1 MLRITIFSSIVLMFN
16 LHGMEQAPNAINLPV
31 PYAQPTM
38 AFNFIDYARL
48 MLTNDQIASH
58 PPFKVLYDTYGA
70 QIMLNTCPALK
81 QAVVTYPDDKRLGIV
96 VRYAKAVAL
105 RLALFPEEQR
115 VANIEWA
122 RFATPK
128 DLREMHYICEGVSSD
143 VACGKANPQGCQ
155 KELKKRFQALLKE
168 FLTKIN

>member
-1 MLRITIFSSIVLMFN
+1 MLN

-31 PYAQPTM
+31 PLINLPVHYSPPTM
-38 AFNFIDYARL
+38 AFNSIDFARL
-48 MLTNDQIASH
+48 MLTNDQMASH

-122 RFATPK
+122 RMSVPK
-128 DLREMHYICEGVSSD
+128 DLCEMNYICDGVCLGT
-143 VACGKANPQGCQ
+143 ACGKV
-155 KELKKRFQALLKE
+155 KDRKSVV
-168 FLTKIN
+168 